1 MVKMSR
7 RDLMLLVL
15 PVLLVTG
22 AVLAGGCVG
31 QETQIIKNIT
41 PAEALALI
49 QENQDNPDFVILDLR
64 FQESFAYKHIKG
76 AINIEYYSYSFRD
89 ELDKLDKDKTYLVY
103 SGWACGNIS
112 PQALEVMKELNFR
125 EVYNMTGMC
134 YGKELEGFPTAGESS
149 IQENQV
155 CMVYFTGIGCPH
167 CARVDPL
174 VLEQLPREYPN
185 LVIVEYEIYEQEQN
199 APVLD
204 AYNDEYSSGYVI
216 PLIIFNQ
223 DQYLDGD
230 SPIVGNVRQI
240 IDELDSNKCPLM
252 DGSSQDFDYLD
263 LASLPSY
270 PKIWHQ
276 ERILIKMGPEGNGEL
291 LRRLLIDDNL
301 PDVLQDT
308 EFKIVE
314 PIEVVLSGKTVEF
327 DNGISIDDWIFQW
340 NGEAIGVPPPA
351 VGPAPPEVQPPPVAP
366 KPSLTLPKVLTLAA
380 VDAVN
385 PCALAVLLLMLVSIL
400 AYNPGNRRGILLA
413 GLAFISS
420 VFVMYFLYGLVI
432 IKFFQV
438 IQALALVRF
447 WLFKALAV
455 AAIVFGVLNIRDF
468 VRYKPGG
475 LGTEMPLLLRPR
487 VKKILS
493 RITSTRGALLTGVFV
508 TVFLLPCTI
517 GPYIIAAGIL
527 SVFDMLANVPILL
540 LYNLIFILP
549 MLAIVLGVYLGL
561 GRVHDVYLWKEKNIS
576 KLHLIAGIMIL
587 GLGIA
592 MLSGLV

>member
-1 MVKMSR
+1 MSR
-7 RDLMLLVL
+7 KDLMMLVL
-15 PVLLVTG
+15 LLSLVTG
-22 AVLAGGCVG
+22 AVLASGCVG
-31 QETQIIKNIT
+31 QETPPQIIEDIT
-41 PAEALALI
+41 PQEAFALI
-49 QENQDNPDFVILDLR
+49 QDNRDNPDFVIIDVR
-64 FQESFAYKHIKG
+64 TPEEFAEEHIED
-76 AINIEYYSYSFRD
+76 AINLDYYSETFQD
-89 ELDKLDKDKTYLVY
+89 ELDTLDRDKTYLIY
-103 SGWACGNIS
+103 CRSGGRSGN
-112 PQALEVMKELNFR
+112 ALDIMAELDFR
-125 EVYNMTGMC
+125 EAYNMLGGINGWLAEGLPTT
-134 YGKELEGFPTAGESS
+134 KESPT
-149 IQENQV
+149 QENYV

-167 CARVDPL
+167 CARADPV
-174 VLEQLPREYPN
+174 VLEQLPGEYPN

-204 AYNDEYSSGYVI
+204 AYNDEYYSGYVI
-216 PLIIFNQ
+216 PLTIFNP
-223 DQYLDGD
+223 DQYLGD
-230 SPIVGNVRQI
+230 DSSILRNVRRI
-240 IDELDSNKCPLM
+240 INELDSNKFPLM
-252 DGSSQDFDYLD
+252 DGSSQDFNDLD
-263 LASLPSY
+263 LTSLPSY

-276 ERILIKMGPEGNGEL
+276 QKILIKMGPKGNGEL

-340 NGEAIGVPPPA
+340 NGEAIAIPPPA
-351 VGPAPPEVQPPPVAP
+351 VEPTPPEVQPPPVAP

-400 AYNPGNRRGILLA
+400 AYNPRNRRGILLA

-468 VRYKPGG
+468 IRYKPGG

-487 VKKILS
+487 VKKMLS
-493 RITSTRGALLTGVFV
+493 RITSTRGALLAGVFV

-549 MLAIVLGVYLGL
+549 MLAIVGGVYLGL
-561 GRVHDVYLWKEKNIS
+561 GRVHDVYLWKERNIS
-576 KLHLIAGIMIL
+576 KLHLIAGITIL

>member
-1 MVKMSR
+1 MSR
-7 RDLMLLVL
+7 KDLMTLVL
-15 PVLLVTG
+15 LLSLVTG
-22 AVLAGGCVG
+22 AVLASGCIG
-31 QETQIIKNIT
+31 QKADTPLQATPAQVIEDIT
-41 PAEALALI
+41 PQEALAL
-49 QENQDNPDFVILDLR
+49 
-64 FQESFAYKHIKG
+64 
-76 AINIEYYSYSFRD
+76 
-89 ELDKLDKDKTYLVY
+89 T
-103 SGWACGNIS
+103 
-112 PQALEVMKELNFR
+112 
-125 EVYNMTGMC
+125 
-134 YGKELEGFPTAGESS
+134 
-149 IQENQV
+149 QENQV
-155 CMVYFTGIGCPH
+155 CMVYFTGIGCPN
-167 CARVDPL
+167 CARTDPV

-199 APVLD
+199 ALVLD
-204 AYNDEYSSGYVI
+204 AYNDKYHSGYVI

-223 DQYLDGD
+223 DQYLGD
-230 SPIVGNVRQI
+230 DSSILRNVRRI
-240 IDELDSNKCPLM
+240 INELDSNKCPLM
-252 DGSSQDFDYLD
+252 DGSSQDFNDLD
-263 LASLPSY
+263 LTSLPSY
-270 PKIWHQ
+270 PKIWYQ
-276 ERILIKMGPEGNGEL
+276 EKILIKMGPKGNGEL

-340 NGEAIGVPPPA
+340 NGEAIGIPPPA
-351 VGPAPPEVQPPPVAP
+351 VEPTPPEVQPTPPVVP
-366 KPSLTLPKVLTLAA
+366 KPSLTLPKVLTLAV

-420 VFVMYFLYGLVI
+420 VFVMYFLYGLVF

-438 IQALALVRF
+438 VQALALVRF
-447 WLFKALAV
+447 WLFRGLAV

-468 VRYKPGG
+468 IRYKPGG

-487 VKKILS
+487 VKRIISK
-493 RITSTRGALLTGVFV
+493 ITSTKGAFLTGVFV

-540 LYNLIFILP
+540 LYNLVFVAP
-549 MLAIVLGVYLGL
+549 MLAIVGVVYFGL
-561 GRVHDVYLWKEKNIS
+561 GRVHDIYLWKERNIS
-576 KLHLIAGIMIL
+576 KLHLIAGIIIL

>member
-1 MVKMSR
+1 LVKMSR
-7 RDLMLLVL
+7 KDLMTLVL
-15 PVLLVTG
+15 LLSLVTG
-22 AVLAGGCVG
+22 AVLASGCIG
-31 QETQIIKNIT
+31 QKADTPLQATPAQVIEDIT
-41 PAEALALI
+41 PQEALAL
-49 QENQDNPDFVILDLR
+49 
-64 FQESFAYKHIKG
+64 
-76 AINIEYYSYSFRD
+76 
-89 ELDKLDKDKTYLVY
+89 T
-103 SGWACGNIS
+103 
-112 PQALEVMKELNFR
+112 
-125 EVYNMTGMC
+125 
-134 YGKELEGFPTAGESS
+134 
-149 IQENQV
+149 QENQV
-155 CMVYFTGIGCPH
+155 CMVYFTGIGCPN
-167 CARVDPL
+167 CARTDPV

-199 APVLD
+199 ALVLD
-204 AYNDEYSSGYVI
+204 AYNDKYHSGYVI

-223 DQYLDGD
+223 DQYLGD
-230 SPIVGNVRQI
+230 DSSILRNVRRI
-240 IDELDSNKCPLM
+240 INELDSNKCPLM
-252 DGSSQDFDYLD
+252 DGSSQDFNDLD
-263 LASLPSY
+263 LTSLPSY
-270 PKIWHQ
+270 PKIWYQ
-276 ERILIKMGPEGNGEL
+276 EKILIKMGPKGNGEL

-340 NGEAIGVPPPA
+340 NGEAIGIPPPA
-351 VGPAPPEVQPPPVAP
+351 VEPTPPEVQPTPPVVP
-366 KPSLTLPKVLTLAA
+366 KPSLTLPKVLTLAV

-420 VFVMYFLYGLVI
+420 VFVMYFLYGLVF

-438 IQALALVRF
+438 VQALALVRF
-447 WLFKALAV
+447 WLFRGLAV

-468 VRYKPGG
+468 IRYKPGG

-487 VKKILS
+487 VKRIISK
-493 RITSTRGALLTGVFV
+493 ITSTKGAFLTGVFV

-540 LYNLIFILP
+540 LYNLVFVAP
-549 MLAIVLGVYLGL
+549 MLAIVGVVYFGL
-561 GRVHDVYLWKEKNIS
+561 GRVHDIYLWKERNIS
-576 KLHLIAGIMIL
+576 KLHLIAGIIIL